1 MIGAQFCVRTFPA
14 SGGRT
19 HQPYAS
25 RQIRS
30 SLNYS
35 SCCFSCSS
43 FRFSFQL
50 DHGKSRRSQIPVS
63 CNSSRS
69 SGDKSNGAEQPD
81 HDYAE
86 AFVLLS
92 GLSLSLSLSLS
103 LYIYIYIYI
112 HTHTHTHIHTCIHWK
127 NSFNLLVRTL
137 QLLISTASTG
147 AETIRHYRMH
157 MQGFQEEIKW
167 PSSTQMFPSFL
178 QARESRSDVGSVGPA
193 FLRHFQSPTI
203 FLKIS
208 CDGDFLLP
216 ILVGEF
222 AVEKLIDSTSEDES
236 WDCCPNQFQLVRNLA
251 ETLGY
256 KVTMVKITERVVNT
270 YFARILFCKPGEID
284 ILSVDARPSDAIN
297 VAVRCKASVLVPIY
311 VRKQIVLTDG
321 IRIGYGM
328 GRKSVYDASLDSAAD
343 GPDIVAEELDLV
355 MNMNLAVK
363 EERYSDAATWRDK
376 LIKLRESRRDL

>member
-1 MIGAQFCVRTFPA
+1 MIGAQFCVRTFPVT
-14 SGGRT
+14 GGRT
-19 HQPYAS
+19 HQPYAG

-50 DHGKSRRSQIPVS
+50 DHGKSRRSQILVS

-69 SGDKSNGAEQPD
+69 SGDKSNGTEQPD
-81 HDYAE
+81 HEYAE

-92 GLSLSLSLSLS
+92 
-103 LYIYIYIYI
+103 
-112 HTHTHTHIHTCIHWK
+112 
-127 NSFNLLVRTL
+127 
-137 QLLISTASTG
+137 
-147 AETIRHYRMH
+147 ETIRHYRMH

-167 PSSTQMFPSFL
+167 SSSTQVFPSFL
-178 QARESRSDVGSVGPA
+178 QARESRSDIGSVGPA

-270 YFARILFCKPGEID
+270 YFARILFCK
-284 ILSVDARPSDAIN
+284 
-297 VAVRCKASVLVPIY
+297 VPIY

-321 IRIGYGM
+321 IRIGNGM
-328 GRKSVYDASLDSAAD
+328 GRKSIYDASLDSAAD

-363 EERYSDAATWRDK
+363 EERYSDAATWKDK

>member
-1 MIGAQFCVRTFPA
+1 MIGAQFCVRTFPVT
-14 SGGRT
+14 GGRT
-19 HQPYAS
+19 HQPYAG

-50 DHGKSRRSQIPVS
+50 DHGKSRRSQILVS

-69 SGDKSNGAEQPD
+69 SGDKSNGTEQPD
-81 HDYAE
+81 HEYAE

-92 GLSLSLSLSLS
+92 
-103 LYIYIYIYI
+103 
-112 HTHTHTHIHTCIHWK
+112 
-127 NSFNLLVRTL
+127 
-137 QLLISTASTG
+137 
-147 AETIRHYRMH
+147 ETIRHYRMH

-167 PSSTQMFPSFL
+167 SSSTQVFPSFL
-178 QARESRSDVGSVGPA
+178 QARESRSDIGSVGPA

-297 VAVRCKASVLVPIY
+297 VAVRCRVPIY

-321 IRIGYGM
+321 IRIGNGM
-328 GRKSVYDASLDSAAD
+328 GRKSIYDASLDSAAD

-363 EERYSDAATWRDK
+363 EERYSDAATWKDK

>member
-1 MIGAQFCVRTFPA
+1 MIGAQFCVRTFPVT
-14 SGGRT
+14 GGRT
-19 HQPYAS
+19 HQPYAG

-50 DHGKSRRSQIPVS
+50 DHGKSRRSQILVS

-69 SGDKSNGAEQPD
+69 SGDKSNGTEQPD
-81 HDYAE
+81 HEYAE

-92 GLSLSLSLSLS
+92 
-103 LYIYIYIYI
+103 
-112 HTHTHTHIHTCIHWK
+112 
-127 NSFNLLVRTL
+127 
-137 QLLISTASTG
+137 
-147 AETIRHYRMH
+147 
-157 MQGFQEEIKW
+157 
-167 PSSTQMFPSFL
+167 
-178 QARESRSDVGSVGPA
+178 
-193 FLRHFQSPTI
+193 
-203 FLKIS
+203 
-208 CDGDFLLP
+208 
-216 ILVGEF
+216 GEF

-297 VAVRCKASVLVPIY
+297 VAVRCRVPIY

-321 IRIGYGM
+321 IRIGNGM
-328 GRKSVYDASLDSAAD
+328 GRKSIYDASLDSAAD

-363 EERYSDAATWRDK
+363 EERYSDAATWKDK